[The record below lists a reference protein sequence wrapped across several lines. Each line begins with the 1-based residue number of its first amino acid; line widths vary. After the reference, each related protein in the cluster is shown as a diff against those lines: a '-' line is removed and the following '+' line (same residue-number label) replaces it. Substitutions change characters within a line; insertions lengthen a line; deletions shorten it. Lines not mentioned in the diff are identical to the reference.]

1 MSDEGF
7 AGSTMTP
14 NTTPL
19 ERAFEIAKS
28 GRCRT
33 TDDIFAFLK
42 KEGYPTEQI
51 VGPWLLRQLRT
62 VINEFGLTG
71 RGS

>member
-1 MSDEGF
+1 MI
-7 AGSTMTP
+7 P
-14 NTTPL
+14 NITPL

-33 TDDIFAFLK
+33 TEDIFALLK
-42 KEGYPTEQI
+42 KEGYPTRQI

-62 VINEFGLTG
+62 VINEASLP
-71 RGS
+71 RHAS

>member
-1 MSDEGF
+1 
-7 AGSTMTP
+7 MTP

-19 ERAFEIAKS
+19 ERAFELARS
-28 GRCRT
+28 RRCRT
-33 TDDIFAFLK
+33 TVEIFAFLK

-62 VINEFGLTG
+62 VIEEADLTG